1 MCVGSKNIVIQLGL
15 YYATAMNL
23 CLYLLRTQR
32 SSLEDMVENYYID
45 LAELERE
52 NIGEGYVY
60 SFEKSFGIS
69 LEEFYIEFD
78 EFMLGTRD
86 EQLTILELN

>member
-1 MCVGSKNIVIQLGL
+1 
-15 YYATAMNL
+15 
-23 CLYLLRTQR
+23 
-32 SSLEDMVENYYID
+32 MVENYYID

-69 LEEFYIEFD
+69 LEEFYLEFD